1 MLDDDDDYLGGGDT
15 SATEDWVSW
24 INDADSSAWE
34 YFFLSP
40 DDTDYRV
47 SDDEVNDQNP
57 QDVNWVQKRAE
68 AMMAKIVWPTERQ
81 KEIMS
86 WLSTSKFANRL
97 KTTQGFY
104 IAKGSIVRLK
114 SGELKEIIDWLLK
127 EGFIPDKVFPP
138 YEVKYT
144 PPGGKY
150 AEKLTFFWV
159 P

>member
-1 MLDDDDDYLGGGDT
+1 MLDDDNDYYGGGDT
-15 SATEDWVSW
+15 LSTEDWGHCLD
-24 INDADSSAWE
+24 DADSSAWE
-34 YFFLSP
+34 HYYYYP
-40 DDTDYRV
+40 DD
-47 SDDEVNDQNP
+47 EEKDQNP
-57 QDVNWVQKRAE
+57 QCVNWVQKRAE
-68 AMMAKIVWPTERQ
+68 AMMAKIVWPTDRQ

-86 WLSTSKFANRL
+86 WLSISRYANSL

-114 SGELKEIIDWLLK
+114 SGEIKEIIDWLLK